1 MTIPSQIASA
11 AFTFGQNTGLFKRSF
26 EGLTAEEWLRRPNE
40 SSNHLLWIVGHVVWA
55 RSVTLG
61 FLGSAWTTPWLPLFA
76 RGAKLVDSA
85 EYPTPEEATLAW
97 REVSARL
104 TTAMEE
110 ASEDAL
116 SKPSPERIPSA
127 DGKVSGLVGFL
138 AYHETYHVGQAAY
151 LRRWLGHDGVAG

>member
-1 MTIPSQIASA
+1 MEQERVAPKRRVVQMTIPSQIASA

-76 RGAKLVDSA
+76 RGAKLADSA
-85 EYPTPEEATLAW
+85 ECPTPEEIALAW
-97 REVSARL
+97 EEASARL
-104 TTAMEE
+104 TAAMEE
-110 ASEDAL
+110 VSEDTL
-116 SKPSPERIPSA
+116 SAPSPERIP
-127 DGKVSGLVGFL
+127 
-138 AYHETYHVGQAAY
+138 
-151 LRRWLGHDGVAG
+151 